1 MNLDQSFIGRLRA
14 AAKAYDAE
22 KDPSKRVA
30 LGEEFDGLAD
40 MLSEGQLRQV
50 VKILLREM

>member
-1 MNLDQSFIGRLRA
+1 MNLDQVFINRLRT

-22 KDPSKRVA
+22 KDLSRRA
-30 LGEEFDGLAD
+30 ELGAELDKLAD

-50 VKILLREM
+50 VKILLRTS